1 MNEKETWNIIGGRMG
16 FVNFPGSD
24 REPPKSGPVVAQQIA
39 RIYTEYLLDLEQA
52 YVRSWIISGSA
63 TRGAYPNG
71 SVGGGG
77 TMGSG
82 NPAVASGSIGAGDL
96 GGTGLPNGFGN
107 FAASQ
112 LQRKAPMLMQ
122 YAHLN
127 AVELRQRN
135 LPENVITI
143 VEQYRP
149 QLQQMAIESKRFSQQ
164 VRMNGRN
171 APGMVAGPTSGLL
184 PADAN
189 GMQQHPNQGPS
200 GVAGLGPGLNSMIS
214 DQQPGSV
221 GVGGMGIG
229 VNGGPSSIQAQQI
242 MRQQMIMRQQILN
255 AAVPGDGKI
264 LSNAFVFNNPE
275 MSKRAVEVVNRL
287 REDLKK
293 SRSQVCLIGKGYVL
307 TRVSFVRSFNDA
319 SRTGECGSAV

>member
-1 MNEKETWNIIGGRMG
+1 MHTLMEFCQVNEKETWNVIGGRMG
-16 FVNFPGSD
+16 FVNFPGSE

-39 RIYTEYLLDLEQA
+39 RIYSEYLLDLEQV
-52 YVRSWIISGSA
+52 YVRSWISSGSA
-63 TRGAYPNG
+63 VRGAYPI
-71 SVGGGG
+71 GGA

-82 NPAVASGSIGAGDL
+82 NPSGSIGAGDL
-96 GGTGLPNGFGN
+96 GGAGLPNGFGN

-112 LQRKAPMLMQ
+112 FQRRAPMLMQ
-122 YAHLN
+122 YAHLS

-135 LPENVITI
+135 LPENVITV

-171 APGMVAGPTSGLL
+171 ASGMVAGPTSGML
-184 PADAN
+184 PIDAN

-214 DQQPGSV
+214 DQQPGGV
-221 GVGGMGIG
+221 GVGGMGMG
-229 VNGGPSSIQAQQI
+229 VNGGPSPMQAQQI
-242 MRQQMIMRQQILN
+242 MRQQQMIMKQQMLN

-264 LSNAFVFNNPE
+264 LSNAFAFNSPE
-275 MSKRAVEVVNRL
+275 MTKKAVEAVNRL
-287 REDLKK
+287 REELKK
-293 SRSQVCLIGKGYVL
+293 GKSQVRLIGKDCVL
-307 TRVSFVRSFNDA
+307 TRVSFL
-319 SRTGECGSAV
+319 